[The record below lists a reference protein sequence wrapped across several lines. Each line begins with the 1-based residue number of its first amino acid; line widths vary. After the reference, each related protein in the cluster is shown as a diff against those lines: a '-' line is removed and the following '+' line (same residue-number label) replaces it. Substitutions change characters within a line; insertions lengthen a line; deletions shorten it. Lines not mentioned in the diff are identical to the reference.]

1 MPIADTISS
10 KNRMDALAA
19 EMAMRK
25 REGLSTFR
33 PRPTQIPFHRSKA
46 FQRVVRGGNRS
57 GKTVAAVAELA
68 AAVLHQPIVT
78 WEGETLPLN
87 YPPPPLVVWA
97 IGYDQRH
104 LARMYRKLCEP
115 GLYRIIKDKATGEWR
130 PWKPWEPEE
139 AGKKRLTR
147 RSVPLIPQ
155 RAIAH
160 IAWESKGE
168 QVPSV
173 IELKNGTRIF
183 FFPSGGEAGVGEA
196 VDIVWIDEDIQI
208 PSHVQ
213 EWQARLADNEGR
225 LIWSSWPKDSNEA
238 LRLLVKQAE
247 EQAGQTNPDVECWT
261 LRFSDNPYIP
271 DEAKRKILATWA
283 AAGEATLLAR
293 DQGLFA
299 DGLQRVFP
307 QFDIETHGLVTKGDP
322 DPIERAVRDAPNMLP
337 DNWTYYLALDPGFEH
352 IAAVFAMV
360 PPPNLGKCV
369 VIRRAWYWSRVDHH
383 AVAQDIK
390 GEFPDVPWQ
399 AFIMDAHAG
408 RTHTMGRGERV
419 ADVFS
424 EAFEQAKLESDTT
437 GYAFIPGSDDV
448 SARNMIVR
456 QWLSETMNGRPRFR
470 LVADD
475 TYAMQREFA
484 NYKCRVG
491 RDDTDDVVKK
501 DNHTMDCNGYLMAY
515 LNPLFAVEEAWV
527 APRQSPYVDPMLK
540 LLKKM
545 EGRNKRP
552 GASSSFWLGPGAAPT
567 IGATV

>member
-1 MPIADTISS
+1 ME
-10 KNRMDALAA
+10 ALAA
-19 EMAMRK
+19 GLALRK
-25 REGLSTFR
+25 REAFTLYR
-33 PRPTQIPFHRSKA
+33 PRPEQVPFHRSRA
-46 FQRVVRGGNRS
+46 SERVIAGGNQS
-57 GKTVAAVAELA
+57 GKTVAACGEVSSAL
-68 AAVLHQPIVT
+68 LRRPIVT
-78 WEGETLPLN
+78 WDGEALPMG
-87 YPPPPLVVWA
+87 YPTDRPLLCWF
-97 IGYDQRH
+97 IGLDQRH
-104 LARMYRKLCEP
+104 LARMYKKLFTSR
-115 GLYRIIKDKATGEWR
+115 LQLKIIKDAITGKWRTWR
-130 PWKPWEPEE
+130 PWEE
-139 AGKKRLTR
+139 EDKAREADTRNAG
-147 RSVPLIPQ
+147 PLIDK
-155 RAIAH
+155 RYVDYTS
-160 IAWESKGE
+160 WEDLGKGIPA
-168 QVPSV
+168 VTL
-173 IELKNGTRIF
+173 LKNGTEIVWM
-183 FFPSGGEAGVGEA
+183 PSGGEPGVGDA
-196 VDIVWIDEDIQI
+196 VDLIWIDEDVQRAD
-208 PSHVQ
+208 SVQ
-213 EWQARLADNEGR
+213 EWQARLSLNRGR
-225 LIWSSWPKDSNEA
+225 LIWSSWPKQSNEA
-238 LRLLVKQAE
+238 LRLMYKRAE
-247 EQAGQTNPDVECWT
+247 EQKGRPHPDIEYWILT
-261 LRFSDNPYIP
+261 YSGNPYIP
-271 DEAKRKILATWA
+271 EDSKQERLRAWA
-283 AAGEATLLAR
+283 ADGEATLLAR

-527 APRQSPYVDPMLK
+527 APRQSPYVDPVLK